1 MNKPIRRV
9 RANSEPPPDLPIQ
22 FADEDEAVQKEID
35 ETIGLIWFL
44 VIIVVVTVV
53 MMAIWGRL

>member
-1 MNKPIRRV
+1 MDKHTRRV
-9 RANSEPPPDLPIQ
+9 RGNSAPPPDLPIQ

-53 MMAIWGRL
+53 MMFAWGRL